1 MKKSRSPCKSGQIRN
16 PATGRCVKRNGSIGR
31 KILSRSKSPVRHRSP
46 APCKPDQIRN
56 PDTGRC
62 VKRKGTIG
70 RKILAMRQPDE
81 FCNVIEWKSEEGI
94 GWWRNWEV

>member
-31 KILSRSKSPVRHRSP
+31 KIRSRSKSKSPVRHRSRT
-46 APCKPDQIRN
+46 PCKSDQIRN

-62 VKRKGTIG
+62 VKRKGSIG
-70 RKILAMRQPDE
+70 RKILGYDLYNPRTGHYYKSTGRYAMR
-81 FCNVIEWKSEEGI
+81 NMY
-94 GWWRNWEV
+94 